1 MFITSVSFLSPFFF
15 SFLEPVIEDFIE
27 DQIDSSSSLAGGS
40 SGLPIRRVL
49 IVKNNLRDF
58 REKKSKNFQLIHIRN
73 FKILNFG
80 PKRVANE
87 SCDVS
92 MSDFFRFFG

>member
-58 REKKSKNFQLIHIRN
+58 REKKIEKFSTNSHSQFQNSEFWAKKGR
-73 FKILNFG
+73 K
-80 PKRVANE
+80 
-87 SCDVS
+87 
-92 MSDFFRFFG
+92 